1 MLWKEIA
8 GVSVTAVIIGLVE
21 LAKRAGLNPRYGG
34 HLAWFLGLVIVMGYG
49 ILAETGHNLV
59 ELFLIGSA
67 LGLSAAG
74 TLLGGEGPLPK
85 LSKEKK
91 RIKAWE
97 EGIFS

>member
-74 TLLGGEGPLPK
+74 LYSVGRVHYQNYQR
-85 LSKEKK
+85 KK
-91 RIKAWE
+91 R
-97 EGIFS
+97 G

>member
-34 HLAWFLGLVIVMGYG
+34 HLAWFLGVVIVVAYG
-49 ILAETGHNLV
+49 ILTETGHNLV

-74 TLLGGEGPLPK
+74 LYSV
-85 LSKEKK
+85 SKVHFENYRKGK
-91 RIKAWE
+91 RA
-97 EGIFS
+97 